1 MKNMDLEIIKL
12 DQVVNTIKS
21 KNGVT
26 GDLSEYYIVKFIFDG
41 GDYYTIWYTDVV
53 DGFITFNN
61 GILSFN
67 NQIDLMKYCQ
77 NHMIELEEDIT
88 VYDIDDVIL
97 KSNDNIFEMNCES
110 ILDFWNIISDVAR
123 SLQLHFCGDTVCY
136 NSIYEKLLC
145 GCNLA
150 ALNSRYYRPN
160 WTREEVDKIQH
171 IINVGYCILQRCL
184 IR

>member
-1 MKNMDLEIIKL
+1 
-12 DQVVNTIKS
+12 
-21 KNGVT
+21 
-26 GDLSEYYIVKFIFDG
+26 
-41 GDYYTIWYTDVV
+41 
-53 DGFITFNN
+53 
-61 GILSFN
+61 
-67 NQIDLMKYCQ
+67 
-77 NHMIELEEDIT
+77 MIELEEDIT

-171 IINVGYCILQRCL
+171 IINVAYCRDV
-184 IR
+184 

>member
-1 MKNMDLEIIKL
+1 M
-12 DQVVNTIKS
+12 NTIKS

-123 SLQLHFCGDTVCY
+123 SLQLHFCGDTACY

>member
-1 MKNMDLEIIKL
+1 M
-12 DQVVNTIKS
+12 NTIKS

-88 VYDIDDVIL
+88 VYDICL
-97 KSNDNIFEMNCES
+97 
-110 ILDFWNIISDVAR
+110 LYTSD
-123 SLQLHFCGDTVCY
+123 
-136 NSIYEKLLC
+136 
-145 GCNLA
+145 A
-150 ALNSRYYRPN
+150 ADEL
-160 WTREEVDKIQH
+160 
-171 IINVGYCILQRCL
+171 
-184 IR
+184 